1 MADNSPNLATKLG
14 IRPGSQVRFIR
25 PDAGTIGRL
34 RREVADIKVLTDQ
47 KKVECDVVLYRA
59 EDGDDF
65 GRQMAE
71 LEAGIR
77 PGGRIWLILPRK
89 PIRRRRGWTKDWE
102 DIQKAILYR
111 TRLVD
116 NKVARISDEEYGT
129 QFVRKRE
136 LRD

>member
-1 MADNSPNLATKLG
+1 MPNLATKLG
-14 IRPGSQVRFIR
+14 IGAGASVRFIR
-25 PDAGTIGRL
+25 PDAATLGQL

-47 KKVECDVVLYRA
+47 KKAECDVILYRA

-65 GRQMAE
+65 GREMMN

-89 PIRRRRGWTKDWE
+89 PIRRQRGWTKDWE

-111 TRLVD
+111 THLVD
-116 NKVARISDEEYGT
+116 NKVTKIGDEEYGT
-129 QFVRKRE
+129 QFMRKRE
-136 LRD
+136 LKS